1 MSTPRLAILELRSVR
16 GTGGG
21 PEKTILLGTERTD
34 RTRFAVTVC
43 YLRDLR
49 DPIFGIDERARRMD
63 IDYVEVKERHSF
75 DPRIWTPLANLVRER
90 RIDIVHSHDYK
101 TDLLAWLLARRL
113 RVIPLSTAH
122 GWTGQS
128 PRERWVYYP
137 AGKRLLARFPRV
149 IAVSSDI
156 RRELVRHGQRED
168 RVTVILN
175 GIDPDA
181 FRRDAFRR
189 AGVRREIGVGAE
201 DVVIGAVG
209 RLERQK
215 RFDLLLEAFMPLV
228 RARPHLRLVIVGD
241 GSLKSDLAARVAA
254 LGLGTSCILLGHRLD
269 VADLHNA
276 FDLFVQASE
285 YEGTPNAVL
294 EAMAMSTPIVATDVG
309 GTAELAA
316 HDVHGLLVAPH
327 DVPGLTASMT
337 RVLDDPAG
345 TRTRVAAARR
355 RVENE
360 LSFHARTRHLERV
373 YEDLARERDGVKAM
387 RGIPRHA

>member
-1 MSTPRLAILELRSVR
+1 MSGPRLSILELRSVR

-49 DPIFGIDERARRMD
+49 DPIFGIDERARRMN

-75 DPRIWTPLANLVRER
+75 DPGIWKPLAALVRER

-101 TDLLAWLLARRL
+101 TDLLALLLARRL
-113 RVIPLSTAH
+113 GVIPLSTAH

-128 PRERWVYYP
+128 ARERWIYYP

-156 RRELVRHGQRED
+156 RRELVAHGQRES

-181 FRRDAFRR
+181 FKRDALRR
-189 AGVRREIGVGAE
+189 SGIRQEIGLGPD

-215 RFDLLLEAFMPLV
+215 RFDLLLEAYVPLA
-228 RARPHLRLVIVGD
+228 RARPNLRLVIVGG
-241 GSLKSDLAARVAA
+241 GSLMGELAAQVSS
-254 LGLGTSCILLGHRLD
+254 LGLGTSCLLLGHRLD

-316 HDVHGLLVAPH
+316 HEVHGLLVAPH
-327 DVPGLTASMT
+327 DVAGLTAAME
-337 RVLDDPAG
+337 RALADPAG
-345 TRTRVAAARR
+345 ARSRAASARQR
-355 RVENE
+355 IETE

-373 YEDLARERDGVKAM
+373 YEELARERDDVQAM

>member
-1 MSTPRLAILELRSVR
+1 MSASRLAVLELRSVR

-49 DPIFGIDERARRMD
+49 DPVFGIDERAAQMD
-63 IDYVEVKERHSF
+63 IDYVEVKEKHSF
-75 DPRIWTPLANLVRER
+75 DPGIWKPLAALVRDR

-101 TDLLAWLLARRL
+101 TDVLALLLARRTG
-113 RVIPLSTAH
+113 VIPLSTAH
-122 GWTGQS
+122 GWTGQTA
-128 PRERWVYYP
+128 RERWIYYP
-137 AGKRLLARFPRV
+137 AEKRLLARFPRV
-149 IAVSSDI
+149 IAVSSEI

-175 GIDPDA
+175 GIDPDR
-181 FRRDAFRR
+181 FKRDVFRR
-189 AGVRREIGVGAE
+189 ADMRREIGVGPD

-215 RFDLLLEAFMPLV
+215 RFDLLLDAYVPVL
-228 RARPHLRLVIVGD
+228 RARPDVRLAIVGD
-241 GSLKSDLAARVAA
+241 GSLKGEIAAKVAS
-254 LGLGTSCILLGHRLD
+254 LGLGRSCLLLGHRLG

-276 FDLFVQASE
+276 YDLFVQASE

-294 EAMAMSTPIVATDVG
+294 EAMAMGTPIVATDVG

-316 HDVHGLLVAPH
+316 HEVHGLLVAPH
-327 DVPGLTASMT
+327 DVPGLTAAMQ
-337 RVLDDPAG
+337 RALADPSAA
-345 TRTRVAAARR
+345 RARAAAARR
-355 RVENE
+355 RVEND
-360 LSFHARTRHLERV
+360 LSFEARTRHLERV
-373 YEDLARERDGVKAM
+373 YEDLARERDEIRAM